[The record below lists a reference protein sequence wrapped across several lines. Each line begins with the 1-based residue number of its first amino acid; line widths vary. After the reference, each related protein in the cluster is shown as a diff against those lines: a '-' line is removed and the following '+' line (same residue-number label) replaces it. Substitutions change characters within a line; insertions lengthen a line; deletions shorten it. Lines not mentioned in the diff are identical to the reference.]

1 MNIYHK
7 IIIDRSSHPE
17 FCKKGV
23 LKNFE
28 KFTAKHLFQ
37 SLFFKKETLVL
48 VFSCEFWK
56 SFKNIFRYST
66 LPVAASAMTTIVF
79 W

>member
-1 MNIYHK
+1 MNIYRK

-37 SLFFKKETLVL
+37 SLFFNKVAGCCNFVKKETLVL
-48 VFSCEFWK
+48 MFSCEFWK
-56 SFKNIFRYST
+56 SFKNTFR
-66 LPVAASAMTTIVF
+66 
-79 W
+79 